1 MRRIFFAT
9 IVVAVTNLAAAQMV
23 SAQDDCSAALSQ
35 LDTAV
40 QDNAI
45 SDFILRNE
53 KCADVLA
60 ETLAEE
66 LTAERLVAI
75 VEVLAST
82 DNGSSAVLG
91 SFVQAVIKEKPEAV
105 QNVVRAVAQKGSAE
119 GIIAVLEV
127 VRDSDLPQDTKASI
141 DSTAEAEL
149 KTRTDIS
156 ADDVNTAISVIAGS
170 PS

>member
-9 IVVAVTNLAAAQMV
+9 IVVAITNLAAAQIV

-66 LTAERLVAI
+66 LTADRLVAI

-82 DNGSSAVLG
+82 KGSSAALG

-149 KTRTDIS
+149 KTRTNIS